1 MSFTLSTKLPDVQQS
16 RDHDHKPENL
26 PRRISLGTLL
36 LVNDKDISRPQ
47 RPRRK
52 SIRSIR
58 FLARFMSHSCASW
71 GPYNYA
77 NSCSH
82 LLSSHRPLL
91 SIAPPKP
98 RRISIAT
105 LAFESSS
112 SPCFAPHNASSSG
125 TYATLSQEI
134 QKSRKWNNTRPVLSL
149 QPFLP

>member
-1 MSFTLSTKLPDVQQS
+1 MFFTLSTKLPDVQQS
-16 RDHDHKPENL
+16 GDHDHKPENR

-52 SIRSIR
+52 SIR

-98 RRISIAT
+98 RRIPIAT
-105 LAFESSS
+105 LPFESSS
-112 SPCFAPHNASSSG
+112 SPCFAPNNASLLG
-125 TYATLSQEI
+125 TSTTLSQEI
-134 QKSRKWNNTRPVLSL
+134 QKSRKWNNSRPVLSL